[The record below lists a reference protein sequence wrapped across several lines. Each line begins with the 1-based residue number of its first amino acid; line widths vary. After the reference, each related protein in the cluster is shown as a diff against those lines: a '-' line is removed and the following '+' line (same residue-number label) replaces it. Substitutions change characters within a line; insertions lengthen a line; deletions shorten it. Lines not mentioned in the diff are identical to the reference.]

1 MRQKLSGDV
10 MYQYNT
16 VLFVM
21 EMDNEMDLK
30 IESQIKA
37 DVDPGFS
44 AQRSNMNLMRK
55 ENFSKLY

>member
-1 MRQKLSGDV
+1 M
-10 MYQYNT
+10 YNT

-30 IESQIKA
+30 IESQINA

-44 AQRSNMNLMRK
+44 AQRSNMNVMRK
-55 ENFSKLY
+55 EKLSKLY